1 MGKNSKKPKR
11 ELIRTTRSP
20 LKLRKKMCD
29 NTKRYFGHSD
39 IIKDIK

>member
-1 MGKNSKKPKR
+1 MGKISKKQKG
-11 ELIRTTRSP
+11 EFIRTTRSP

-29 NTKRYFGHSD
+29 ITKRYFGHSD